1 MQKMKKIGL
10 LLIILAAVL
19 FVTSCEKDKSGPF
32 LNESAAAPQIT
43 APTGGT
49 TFVFVEADE
58 VSDSVTFTWTV
69 PEYGYDASV
78 LYALE
83 IAKAGT
89 SFAAPASVANVYKPE
104 AKLSVGDFN
113 MKILTIGG
121 IAGEEADYELRVKS
135 TIHVTV
141 PTLISSTVPVT
152 ITPYEKVIIY
162 PKLYVPGDHNGWDQ
176 ANESTVIYSVG
187 FNDIFEGYL
196 WFKDATTGFK
206 LLKVPAWEEANTIG
220 DPVASGTSGTL
231 QIGSWGGNNIV
242 VNGGIGYYLIK
253 ANLVEKTYSWMKTD
267 WGIIG
272 PGQPGGWD
280 TDSNLSYSTTTGL
293 WTATLDLA
301 ADKIKFRANDSWDLN
316 YGDNGADKKL
326 ELNGSDISVP
336 SAGNYT
342 VTLDLRGP
350 IYKYS
355 LVKN

>member
-1 MQKMKKIGL
+1 MKKIGI
-10 LLIILAAVL
+10 LLITLAAVL
-19 FVTSCEKDKSGPF
+19 FITSCEKDKTGPF
-32 LNESAAAPQIT
+32 INKSAAAPLIT

-49 TFVFVEADE
+49 TFVFLETDE
-58 VSDSVTFTWTV
+58 ISDSVTFTWTV
-69 PEYGYDASV
+69 PDYGYDASV

-83 IAKAGT
+83 IAQAGT
-89 SFAAPASVANVYKPE
+89 SFAAPVSVANVYKPE

-113 MKILTIGG
+113 MKILTLGG
-121 IAGEEADYELRVKS
+121 IAGEQADYELRVKS
-135 TIHVTV
+135 TVH
-141 PTLISSTVPVT
+141 PTIPILTSSLLAVK

-176 ANESTVIYSVG
+176 TNESTVIYSVG

-196 WFKDATTGFK
+196 WFKDATTYFK
-206 LLKVPAWEEANTIG
+206 MLKGPAWVQTDCIG
-220 DPVASGTSGTL
+220 DANASGTSGTL
-231 QIGSWGGNNIV
+231 VVGDWGNNIKV
-242 VNGGIGYYLIK
+242 DGGIGYFLIK

-280 TDSNLSYSTTTGL
+280 NDSNLSYSVATGL
-293 WTATLDLA
+293 WTATLDLT
-301 ADKIKFRANDSWDLN
+301 ADKIKFRANNSWDLN

-326 ELNGSDISVP
+326 ELNGADISVA

-350 IYKYS
+350 IYRYT